1 MEKPK
6 RENFSSGIA
15 VFFATLGSALGLGNM
30 WKFPYLVGNNGGGAF
45 LFVYLIC
52 VFLLGIPVMISE
64 FFIGRHTRKNAI
76 GAFTELKANPFWK
89 CIGYMGILS
98 SLFIMFFYTDVAGW
112 VYSYVFRGI
121 KGDFNILSS
130 LESTKAANTTQSIFL
145 NTTGAG
151 NSAINPMIW
160 QLIVLVVVSLIII
173 AGVKKGIEKVT
184 KTLLPI
190 LFILVI
196 ICDIR
201 ALTLQGSKEG
211 LNFLFNPDFSKLNGS
226 SIMTAMGLA
235 FFKLSLGMGTMI
247 TYASYFTNDNNLMRT
262 PIKVALSDIM
272 VSLLAGI
279 AIFPVVF
286 SFGIKPEGSG
296 MGLLFTTVPLIF
308 MKLPF
313 GNLLL
318 IAFFFLTAI
327 AATTALISLLEVPV
341 AFLSEELKI
350 NRTKSVIIISSIVLI
365 VGILT
370 VHPGSLFGN
379 AMIGSRNL
387 FDFYDFLTS
396 NILMPL
402 GGFLIALFVG
412 YVVNK
417 NTLYQTLSNNGTL
430 NIAVSFK
437 LYQFVIRYITPI
449 LVLLVFLNS
458 LQIITF

>member
-1 MEKPK
+1 VEKPK

-173 AGVKKGIEKVT
+173 AGVKKGIEKV
-184 KTLLPI
+184 
-190 LFILVI
+190 
-196 ICDIR
+196 
-201 ALTLQGSKEG
+201 
-211 LNFLFNPDFSKLNGS
+211 
-226 SIMTAMGLA
+226 
-235 FFKLSLGMGTMI
+235 
-247 TYASYFTNDNNLMRT
+247 YFQ
-262 PIKVALSDIM
+262 SC
-272 VSLLAGI
+272 
-279 AIFPVVF
+279 
-286 SFGIKPEGSG
+286 
-296 MGLLFTTVPLIF
+296 
-308 MKLPF
+308 
-313 GNLLL
+313 
-318 IAFFFLTAI
+318 
-327 AATTALISLLEVPV
+327 
-341 AFLSEELKI
+341 
-350 NRTKSVIIISSIVLI
+350 
-365 VGILT
+365 
-370 VHPGSLFGN
+370 
-379 AMIGSRNL
+379 
-387 FDFYDFLTS
+387 
-396 NILMPL
+396 
-402 GGFLIALFVG
+402 
-412 YVVNK
+412 
-417 NTLYQTLSNNGTL
+417 LYL
-430 NIAVSFK
+430 
-437 LYQFVIRYITPI
+437 
-449 LVLLVFLNS
+449 
-458 LQIITF
+458 